1 MKKFT
6 KGLAFALLLSV
17 GFSVYAQ
24 KHVHG
29 QGELHIVQ
37 EGSLLQVQFII
48 PAVDALG
55 FEHQAANS
63 SQKKTISVLAKQLKD
78 SSRTIDIKGNCILKS
93 AENSLSHNLD
103 LHDHEQSD
111 EHKHDHHNIEVN
123 YHFNC
128 DTQIAGFSVT
138 LFSLMP
144 SLNMLYVQ
152 WINNTGQGAVE
163 VTRNNPFIN
172 LPS

>member
-1 MKKFT
+1 M
-6 KGLAFALLLSV
+6 
-17 GFSVYAQ
+17 
-24 KHVHG
+24 
-29 QGELHIVQ
+29 
-37 EGSLLQVQFII
+37 
-48 PAVDALG
+48 
-55 FEHQAANS
+55 
-63 SQKKTISVLAKQLKD
+63 
-78 SSRTIDIKGNCILKS
+78 
-93 AENSLSHNLD
+93 
-103 LHDHEQSD
+103 
-111 EHKHDHHNIEVN
+111 EVN
-123 YHFNC
+123 YHINC